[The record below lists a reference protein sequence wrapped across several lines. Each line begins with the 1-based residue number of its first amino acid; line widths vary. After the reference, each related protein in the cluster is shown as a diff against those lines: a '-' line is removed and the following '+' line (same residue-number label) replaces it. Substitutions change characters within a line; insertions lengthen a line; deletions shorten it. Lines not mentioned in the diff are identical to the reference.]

1 MNRIRSAIQRL
12 NGWGAALMLA
22 AASTGPAVSAEEP
35 SARHLEFF
43 ESRIRPVLVDRCLD
57 CHGAEGTAKGGLRVD
72 SREAL
77 LKGGLSGPAIVPG
90 NPEASPLIQAVRH
103 ELADRAMPK
112 DRQRLPD
119 TVVADLV
126 RWVRDGAADPRTGQ
140 DPTVV
145 HRTAEWEGQFRS
157 RADRWCFKPVTPSAI
172 PEVCDADWA
181 TDPVDRFILSRL
193 EAANL
198 RPAPPASP
206 EAWLRRTHFALTG
219 LPPAPEAL
227 LAFLQDPSDTARARI
242 VDRLLASP
250 RFGERW
256 ARHWMDLVRFAES
269 YGHEQDY
276 TIAHA
281 WRYRDYLIRAFNGDV
296 PYDQFVT
303 EHIAGDLTPRPRR
316 ATPGGWNESV
326 LATGFWY
333 LHQATHAPV
342 DLLQDE
348 ADRIDNQVD
357 VFSKTFLGLT
367 VSCARCHHHKFDAI
381 AMEDYYGLTAFL
393 RGARQDSAVLDPGGS
408 LESQTSDIGQ
418 LHERQTPRLRSAVRR
433 ALKDGA
439 PRLSTYLLAAQG
451 IAAAPSAAASTNRT
465 DQPAEEVARTAA
477 QQGLDAQHL
486 ERWVKALRELKPGDA
501 THPLSW
507 VLPRTNSAA
516 SAVPTNSLRPGDKPI
531 ATDPGQ
537 VFASGH
543 AFSGNPRRTAD
554 WRFVDDRIDVLPAG
568 VVHSGHLAPGFEG
581 TLRTATFTLT
591 EPNLHLR
598 LAGRGGRVKLI
609 LGRYALR
616 DFNPLLFERTQFDVD
631 TDGRFQWF
639 SIPDLKRHLGKSA
652 YIEFIDGGD
661 GDLAVEQVLQSRHTT
676 PPPDPGLLQT
686 PIAGN
691 DLASRAAAVEHSVRE
706 GLQRWSGGKDLGE
719 TLGLIS
725 WLSRR
730 GLINWGQQ
738 DKVIATLAEE
748 SQRSTAAVG
757 DPIRALAMTQGTPEP
772 TRVLLRGDP
781 RKPGAEIPPRFP
793 RALSLSRPD
802 GTHCDGGRLELAA
815 RMTDP
820 ANPLTHRV
828 FVNRIWTHL
837 FGVGIVPSVDNF
849 GAMGQDP
856 THPELLDHLVVSFRA
871 GGGSA
876 KTLIRRLC
884 LTRTFGMSSNPSD
897 PEAERR
903 DPDNALLHR
912 MRLRRLEGEAIR
924 DSLLAVSHR
933 LDAAMFGP
941 SIPTHFTP
949 FMGDRMWVRNDSGP
963 LDGAGRR
970 TVYQETRRNFL
981 SPFLLAFDLPI
992 PDSTVG
998 QRSVSNVPG
1007 QALALM
1013 NDPFIRDQAT
1023 VWAKRLQVDP
1033 PTTPRERVRSL
1044 YLEALGRFPDD
1055 TETEAV
1061 LRLVGHPRGDH
1072 GDGPIRE
1079 GETCQGAWIEACHV
1093 MFLLKEFRYVP

>member
-1 MNRIRSAIQRL
+1 MSRIRSAIQRL
-12 NGWGAALMLA
+12 HGWGAALIL

-35 SARHLEFF
+35 LARHLEFF

-90 NPEASPLIQAVRH
+90 NPDASPLIQAVRH
-103 ELADRAMPK
+103 DLADRAMPK
-112 DRQRLPD
+112 DRPRLPD
-119 TVVADLV
+119 SVVADLV

-140 DPTVV
+140 HQTVV
-145 HRTAEWEGQFRS
+145 NRTADWETQFRFRS
-157 RADRWCFKPVTPSAI
+157 DRWCFKSVTPPTI
-172 PEVCDADWA
+172 PEVRDTAWA
-181 TDPVDRFILSRL
+181 TDPIDRFILSRL
-193 EAANL
+193 EVANL

-206 EAWLRRTHFALTG
+206 EAWLRRVHFVLTG
-219 LPPAPEAL
+219 LPPKPEIV

-250 RFGERW
+250 HFGERW

-269 YGHEQDY
+269 YGHEQDF

-281 WRYRDYLIRAFNGDV
+281 WRYRDYLIRAFNEDV

-303 EHIAGDLTPRPRR
+303 EHIAGDLTAKPRR
-316 ATPGGWNESV
+316 AVPGGWNESV
-326 LATGFWY
+326 IGTGFWY

-393 RGARQDSAVLDPGGS
+393 RGARQDSAVLDPEGS
-408 LESQTSDIGQ
+408 LESQVSDLEQ
-418 LHERQTPRLRSAVRR
+418 LHKRQTPRLRSAVRR
-433 ALKDGA
+433 SLKDGA
-439 PRLSTYLLAAQG
+439 PRLATYLLAAQG
-451 IAAAPSAAASTNRT
+451 IATTPSSAMSTNQT
-465 DQPAEEVARTAA
+465 DLLPVEVTRTAT

-507 VLPRTNSAA
+507 VLPQTNSAP
-516 SAVPTNSLRPGDKPI
+516 SVVPTDSLRPGDNPI
-531 ATDPGQ
+531 AMDPGQ
-537 VFASGH
+537 IFASGH
-543 AFSGNPRRTAD
+543 AFPVHPRQTAD
-554 WRFVDDRIDVLPAG
+554 WRFVDHRIDFLPAG
-568 VVHSGHLAPGFEG
+568 VAHSGHLAPGFEG
-581 TLRTATFTLT
+581 TLRTATFILT
-591 EPNLHLR
+591 EPNLHIR
-598 LAGRGGRVKLI
+598 VAGRGGRVKLI
-609 LGRYALR
+609 LGRYGLIE
-616 DFNPLLFERTQFDVD
+616 FNSLLFERTQLDVD
-631 TDGRFQWF
+631 TDGRFRWF
-639 SIPDLKRHLGKSA
+639 SMPDLKRHLGKSA
-652 YIEFIDGGD
+652 YLEFIDGGD
-661 GDLAVEQVLQSRHTT
+661 GDLAVEQVLLSRHTT
-676 PPPDPGLLQT
+676 PPPDPGLL
-686 PIAGN
+686 PIPISGN
-691 DLASRAAAVEHSVRE
+691 DLASRAAAVERSIRE
-706 GLQRWSGGKDLGE
+706 GLQRWSGGKDPGA
-719 TLGLIS
+719 TLDLIS

-730 GLINWGQQ
+730 GLLDWGEQG
-738 DKVIATLAEE
+738 KAIATLAEE

-757 DPIRALAMTQGTPEP
+757 DPSRALAMTQGTPEP

-781 RKPGAEIPPRFP
+781 RKPGAEISPRFP
-793 RALSLSRPD
+793 RVLSPSRPD
-802 GTHCDGGRLELAA
+802 GTQCDGGRLELAA
-815 RMTDP
+815 RMIDP
-820 ANPLTHRV
+820 TNPLTHRV
-828 FVNRIWTHL
+828 FVNRIWAHL
-837 FGVGIVPSVDNF
+837 FGVGIVPTVDNF
-849 GAMGQDP
+849 GALGQDP
-856 THPELLDHLVVSFRA
+856 THPDLLDHLVVSFRA

-884 LTRTFGMSSNPSD
+884 LSRTFGMSSNPSD

-924 DSLLAVSHR
+924 DSLLAVSQR
-933 LDAAMFGP
+933 LDSAMFGP
-941 SIPTHFTP
+941 SILTHLTP
-949 FMGDRMWVRNDSGP
+949 FMGDRMWVKNPSGP

-998 QRSVSNVPG
+998 QRSVSNVPS

-1013 NDPFIRDQAT
+1013 NDPFIRDQAKI
-1023 VWAKRLQVDP
+1023 WAQRLQADP
-1033 PTTPRERVRSL
+1033 PTTPRERIQSL
-1044 YLEALGRFPDD
+1044 YLEALGRFPND
-1055 TETEAV
+1055 TETETL
-1061 LRLVGHPRGDH
+1061 LRLVNHQGKGHDRTPSRN
-1072 GDGPIRE
+1072 
-1079 GETCQGAWIEACHV
+1079 GESSNEPWTEACHG